1 MTKVYTIDLPGK
13 YTHCTL
19 NDDRTDNGKHIAE
32 QVFYNEDKIISKLE
46 IYFDKAAI
54 PDGELA
60 RYPYKI
66 ILRDYDSVSTIVT
79 EEE

>member
-32 QVFYNEDKIISKLE
+32 QVFYNEDKIISKTK
-46 IYFDKAAI
+46 FASSNDK
-54 PDGELA
+54 
-60 RYPYKI
+60 K
-66 ILRDYDSVSTIVT
+66 
-79 EEE
+79 EESLIFQYQINL